1 MSLMQAEAIRLF
13 RWIERMNRPESD
25 IGEFENQAELSVGT
39 AAKRLVG
46 QAIFEVLATGIKLN
60 LGREANKT
68 CFSSYQRLFV

>member
-13 RWIERMNRPESD
+13 RRIERMNRPGSN

-46 QAIFEVLATGIKLN
+46 HAIFEVLGTGIKPN
-60 LGREANKT
+60 LGRVPARGVFHLTNV
-68 CFSSYQRLFV
+68 LL

>member
-39 AAKRLVG
+39 KAKRLVG
-46 QAIFEVLATGIKLN
+46 HAIIEVLGTGIKLN
-60 LGREANKT
+60 LGRDANKR
-68 CFSSYQRLFV
+68 CFSSTNVLL

>member
-46 QAIFEVLATGIKLN
+46 ACDIRGAGNRHQA
-60 LGREANKT
+60 
-68 CFSSYQRLFV
+68 